1 MEITT
6 DWSRVAPDAGPFFRF
21 GSAGYLLDLV
31 AYLAA
36 KAAITREV
44 ETELLRNARKDKYA
58 FLRALQHLQPP
69 LDVLDLSPKSAEE
82 LLDRVRAARKPGD
95 HPDAHKGEISV
106 VLLAVELGDTLVIC
120 DDPLG
125 KRLAKKKGIARL
137 STVQLAAEM
146 VAVGELSHEAGVA
159 IFTDSAGGADPK
171 YFDTAVNQALRR
183 TRSRG

>member
-1 MEITT
+1 MELTSH
-6 DWSRVAPDAGPFFRF
+6 WSRVAPDAGPFFRF

-31 AYLAA
+31 AYLGA

-106 VLLAVELGDTLVIC
+106 VLLAVELGDTLVVC

-125 KRLAKKKGIARL
+125 KRLARKKDIARL
-137 STVQLAAEM
+137 STAQLAAEM

-159 IFTDSAGGADPK
+159 IFADSAGGADPK
-171 YFDTAVNQALRR
+171 YFDIAVNQALKEH
-183 TRSRG
+183 TA